1 MTKLL
6 KLVHGIYPKNEKLRV
21 RIGRW
26 ERGIMP
32 AKDLND
38 LIQDEVDSYEKNA
51 LELNIDS
58 YTDPLFN
65 WFDIFRPLSVIAKG
79 IELGPLTRFGETNT
93 FYRLPELKGELS
105 MAAKP
110 SEYAEIEDN
119 LPLPL
124 YHVRD
129 FSRAVAFLPGPETFY
144 SMAQDN
150 IGKGFEAFSGDLGKY
165 YSSIISNFKFR
176 KLLVFEAVQI
186 KSPLPSAFYSH
197 LPVENTI
204 LFTTGQLNDGLFNGI
219 KGKFHSILS
228 TPSGNNLEIAAKH
241 SLIPGVEMLNGN
253 NTKLENPVEVRSKLL
268 ELGTKFSLDKLYV
281 TNTNYLDFLPRPIAD
296 KKLEILSK
304 VGE

>member
-6 KLVHGIYPKNEKLRV
+6 KLVHGIYPKTEKLRV

-38 LIQDEVDSYEKNA
+38 LIQDEVDSFEKNA
-51 LELNIDS
+51 LDLNIDS

-93 FYRLPELKGELS
+93 FYRLPELKGELG
-105 MAAKP
+105 MDAKP
-110 SEYAEIEDN
+110 SEYSEIEEN

-124 YHVRD
+124 YHVGD
-129 FSRAVAFLPGPETFY
+129 FSRAVAFFPGPETFY
-144 SMAQDN
+144 TMALD
-150 IGKGFEAFSGDLGKY
+150 IAGKGFEAFSGDLGKY
-165 YSSIISNFKFR
+165 YSSIISSFRFR
-176 KLLVFEAVQI
+176 KLLIFEAVQL
-186 KSPLPSAFYSH
+186 KSPQPLAFYSH

-204 LFTTGQLNDGLFNGI
+204 LFTTGPLNDGLFSGI

-228 TPSGNNLEIAAKH
+228 TPAGNNLEIAAKH
-241 SLIPGVEMLNGN
+241 SLIPGVEILNGN

-268 ELGTKFSLDKLYV
+268 ELGTKYNLDRLYV

-296 KKLEILSK
+296 RKLEILSK